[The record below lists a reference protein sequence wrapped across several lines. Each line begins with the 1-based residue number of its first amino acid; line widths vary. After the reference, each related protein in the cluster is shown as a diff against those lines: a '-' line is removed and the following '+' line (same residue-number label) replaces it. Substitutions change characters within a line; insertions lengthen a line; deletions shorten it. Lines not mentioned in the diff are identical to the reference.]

1 MDFLIPSASF
11 GISMAFSASSKTEAA
26 LIFCSVCI
34 FFCEAVKEKKS
45 QVSNHS
51 LLVFRLLLLLLRARK
66 PYDRRRERKRKGV
79 ASALFVF
86 DQFILMRSII
96 DAVRERERERERECA
111 LI

>member
-34 FFCEAVKEKKS
+34 FFFEAVKEKKS
-45 QVSNHS
+45 QVITLFSSFDFCCCCCCAHGNLTTAEEREKEKALHRRFLFS
-51 LLVFRLLLLLLRARK
+51 TNS
-66 PYDRRRERKRKGV
+66 YDY
-79 ASALFVF
+79 S
-86 DQFILMRSII
+86 LMRSII
-96 DAVRERERERERECA
+96 DAVREKERECA